1 MLYAFKITKE
11 FFGVGH
17 YIDNLNYLLLSFIS
31 SYEFNEI
38 SYNSNDMVWRSL
50 PGTVIPDYEES
61 TNLVLLR
68 NQEFFI
74 SGI

>member
-1 MLYAFKITKE
+1 MLFTITKG
-11 FFGVGH
+11 FFDVRH
-17 YIDNLNYLLLSFIS
+17 YIDNPNYLLLCFKS
-31 SYEFNEI
+31 SYELIEI
-38 SYNSNDMVWRSL
+38 SYNSNDMVWRFL

>member
-1 MLYAFKITKE
+1 MLDTILTTQTIYCYPLK
-11 FFGVGH
+11 
-17 YIDNLNYLLLSFIS
+17 S
-31 SYEFNEI
+31 SYELNEI

-68 NQEFFI
+68 SQEFFI
-74 SGI
+74 SVLN